1 MAQPDDDTL
10 DDDGALAGATAGDD
24 ELDRPVDVMPAEET
38 ADVDESPGG
47 EAP

>member
-1 MAQPDDDTL
+1 MPQRDDDTL

-24 ELDRPVDVMPAEET
+24 ELDRPVDPVP
-38 ADVDESPGG
+38 DEIGGDDDLLAG